1 MGNEMVAPSW
11 WTQRRFGMLVHAN
24 LATVPAWAPI
34 GQYAG
39 WYQAH
44 VDGHVPD
51 VLLQPSPLAET
62 LAHHRD
68 RWAHI
73 ERYDDF
79 FPFLTFDEFDADA
92 WTGLA
97 RDTGMGY
104 AVMTAKHHDGLCWW
118 DAPNT
123 DRTVL
128 HDGPARNVLGEFAAA
143 CERADL
149 VFGTHYS
156 LLDWADPRY
165 PSDAYVDEVV
175 HPQVL
180 DLVQRYGSR
189 MLWGDGHWGAGGS
202 HWRSN
207 ELTAAARR
215 IDPEIVVND
224 RWWSDQPDV
233 RSFEYQLPD
242 GILDEP
248 WELRRALGPSMG
260 HNRAE
265 SSEHLLTAPQIVSL
279 LTEVVAKGG
288 HLLLSLGPDAA
299 GRIPEPHGERLRAA
313 GGWIRRHR
321 DLVDRGAPWT
331 TWGDADCRYLVL
343 DDVLHVVD
351 ISGRGRF
358 AALAR
363 TVGNVTAVDSIDGAP
378 VAFEQHDRD
387 LRLERPP
394 RKPQRLPM
402 VYRITIDRPPPA
414 PIELFPDAPPPRLEL
429 ADALADAR
437 SGAIVQLGDGTYVGP
452 ARIPDGVTLRGL
464 GAHRTRIDG
473 LESEAVVLGA
483 GARLEHC
490 SLHGGGKRIAWI
502 PKLVVRVAGTGA
514 TMLGCHVDGH
524 VQVVAD
530 DARVTSC
537 TAAGVVVEGANR
549 AQLARSAFRGMQ
561 WDCAVDISGG
571 SGHVVES
578 CEFADVLAAIRLTGT
593 IGATVRGNRVAARWW
608 GTQLVDTEGTLVIG
622 NSFEH
627 TMRAVDID
635 GGTLAEV
642 TGNAAIAG
650 DSGCVLQHGASEC
663 EIAGNH
669 WERCR
674 IGLLAWDA
682 GAFRHHDN
690 ACIDPGE
697 PNNAVTIGP

>member
-1 MGNEMVAPSW
+1 MVAPSW

-39 WYQAH
+39 WYRAH
-44 VDGHVPD
+44 VDEHVPD

-68 RWAHI
+68 RWGHI
-73 ERYDDF
+73 DRYDDF

-156 LLDWADPRY
+156 LLDWADARY
-165 PSDAYVDEVV
+165 PSSAYVDEVV

-202 HWRSN
+202 HWRSD
-207 ELTAAARR
+207 ELIAAVRR
-215 IDPEIVVND
+215 IDPEVIVND
-224 RWWSDQPDV
+224 RWWSDRPDV

-242 GILDEP
+242 EILDEP

-265 SSEHLLTAPQIVSL
+265 TSEHLLTAPQIVSL

-321 DLVDRGAPWT
+321 DLVDRSVPWT
-331 TWGDADCRYLVL
+331 TWGDAECRYLVL
-343 DDVLHVVD
+343 DGVLHVIDV
-351 ISGRGRF
+351 SGRGRF
-358 AALAR
+358 AALSR
-363 TVGNVTAVDSIDGAP
+363 SVGNVIAVDSIDGAP
-378 VAFEQHDRD
+378 VAFEQHDKD
-387 LRLERPP
+387 LRLVRPP
-394 RKPQRLPM
+394 RKPQRLP
-402 VYRITIDRPPPA
+402 VAYRVTIDQPPPA
-414 PIELFPDAPPPRLEL
+414 PIELFPDAPPPRLVL
-429 ADALADAR
+429 ADVLAGANA
-437 SGAIVQLGDGTYVGP
+437 GAIVQLGDGTYVGP
-452 ARIPDGVTLRGL
+452 ARVPDGVTLRGL
-464 GAHRTRIDG
+464 GAHRTKIDG
-473 LESEAVVLGA
+473 LESEAVALGV
-483 GARLEHC
+483 GSRLEHC
-490 SLHGGGKRIAWI
+490 SLHGGGKRIAWL
-502 PKLVVRVAGTGA
+502 PKIVVRIAGVGA

-524 VQVVAD
+524 VHVDAD

-537 TAAGVVVEGANR
+537 SAIGIVADGANR
-549 AQLARSAFRGMQ
+549 LQLVRSALRGMQ
-561 WDCAVDISGG
+561 WDCAVDIAGG

-578 CEFADVLAAIRLTGT
+578 CEFADVLAAVRLSRT
-593 IGATVRGNRVAARWW
+593 IGATVRGNRVVARWW
-608 GTQLVDTEGTLVIG
+608 GVQLIDTEGAHVIG

-650 DSGCVLQHGASEC
+650 DSGCVVQHGASDC

-690 ACIDPGE
+690 ACIDPGD
-697 PNNAVTIGP
+697 PDNALTIGP